1 MSGKAQAAASKPSAA
16 GAPPSA
22 AAADAATVELKSD
35 LVNWHYQI
43 VKLCHRMGI
52 PDVCQ
57 TYKQTRLEK
66 HCEWFVRERPAVQIV

>member
-1 MSGKAQAAASKPSAA
+1 MSGEYPVGADTDLDTGFPVMSSKAQAAVSKPSTA

-43 VKLCHRMGI
+43 VKLCHRMGH
-52 PDVCQ
+52 P
-57 TYKQTRLEK
+57 
-66 HCEWFVRERPAVQIV
+66 